1 MKWITYLFIILLIA
15 CSGQDGEDGADG
27 SDGGSEDGTI
37 QRLSGKF
44 QKGPCYKDGK
54 IWVYPLDDG
63 TLDQLGT
70 HFIGVTKDYSG
81 SYDIPANVLELWAE
95 IFFEG
100 DCTDEVTGGSGFQKL
115 NGLIKV
121 ADINKNINP
130 LTKIRT
136 PVARWLFNDEAF
148 GTIDASMIEAERII
162 LLYLGMPALTQR
174 FTEMNLE
181 QDGTHDAVLALTSSM
196 ILYGRTPAEQGDYMG
211 SIANGVIAN
220 DLTLKAEIASTIEE
234 LPLMTIRSNLMGRYA
249 ELDMSTDMPPIWR
262 LGAPDY
268 YADLLENVH
277 SVTGTFNLSDT
288 GTCSFD
294 QSTFNTFAI
303 PHVFDSGIETAKY
316 IALNIQGD
324 EISIWTRDESN
335 DVPETKLVDI
345 EKLDEILLSDPVT
358 LIYNGMLPDSHSID
372 SSTDYYIVT
381 RSDTD
386 FTLSTACGNIDPFF
400 LPFGRKLAKDEDGAN
415 VWEGNNN
422 NTPFWRKSGIKVVL
436 ID

>member
-1 MKWITYLFIILLIA
+1 MKWITYLFIILLISCA
-15 CSGQDGEDGADG
+15 GEDGEDGADG
-27 SDGGSEDGTI
+27 SDGGSGDENV
-37 QRLSGKF
+37 QRISGKF

-54 IWVYPLDDG
+54 VWVYPLDDG
-63 TLDQLGT
+63 FLDQLGT

-81 SYDIPANVLELWAE
+81 TYDIPASMAELRAE
-95 IFFEG
+95 VFFEG
-100 DCTDEVTGGSGFQKL
+100 DCDDEVTGGSGFQKL
-115 NGLIKV
+115 NGIIKV

-148 GTIDASMIEAERII
+148 GTIDASMIEAERLI

-196 ILYGRTPAEQGDYMG
+196 ILYGKTPAEQGDYMV
-211 SIANGVIAN
+211 SIANGVIAD

-268 YADLLENVH
+268 YTDLLENVH

-303 PHVFDSGIETAKY
+303 PHVFESGIETAKY

-335 DVPETKLVDI
+335 DVPDTKLVDI
-345 EKLDEILLSDPVT
+345 EKLDEILLSDPV
-358 LIYNGMLPDSHSID
+358 LLSYNGMLPDAHGLD

-386 FTLSTACGNIDPFF
+386 FTLSTACGNVAPAL
-400 LPFGRKLAKDEDGAN
+400 LPFGRKLFSGDEG
-415 VWEGNNN
+415 VSWTGNNN
-422 NTPFWRKSGIKVVL
+422 NTSWFRKSGIKAVL